1 MGNLEEKEPYF
12 QVPKSLFRSWREGKI
27 NSTAFSIYMLMLDRY
42 KVSKKNKWKDEEG
55 NFYIIYSYEEL
66 LENLCIKN
74 KNILADAL
82 KELEKLNL
90 LKKRK
95 RYRNSTIFYLKS
107 ESNQNV
113 TSTKNESNVNDTLTQ
128 SESNQNVTSTKNE
141 SNVNDTLTQSES
153 NQNVTTRSNQNV
165 TFILEKNSQKDIGN
179 KEEIESEN
187 TPSKN
192 KYNKNNINNS
202 KNNNVIGPALKN
214 EIHLLLRGRD
224 IKANQI
230 TKICIDIQRI
240 KEVIDYADSKG
251 LGNGFIIKALKEN
264 WKLGLDIQASSEKS
278 GLDIQA
284 DKNNSLGL
292 DIQAN
297 TKNSEIQ
304 REKDYSMSIDE
315 ALKRS
320 RNKK

>member
-1 MGNLEEKEPYF
+1 VGNLEEKEPYF

-128 SESNQNVTSTKNE
+128 SESNQNVT
-141 SNVNDTLTQSES
+141 
-153 NQNVTTRSNQNV
+153 TRSNQNV
-165 TFILEKNSQKDIGN
+165 TFILEKNTKKDIEN
-179 KEEIESEN
+179 KEENESKI
-187 TPSKN
+187 TPNKN
-192 KYNKNNINNS
+192 NYNKNNINNS
-202 KNNNVIGPALKN
+202 KNNNVIDPALKN

-240 KEVIDYADSKG
+240 KEVIEYADSKE

>member
-1 MGNLEEKEPYF
+1 VGNLEEKEPYF

-128 SESNQNVTSTKNE
+128 SESNQNVT
-141 SNVNDTLTQSES
+141 
-153 NQNVTTRSNQNV
+153 TRSNQNV
-165 TFILEKNSQKDIGN
+165 TFILEKNTQKDIGN

-240 KEVIDYADSKG
+240 KEVIEYADSKE

-264 WKLGLDIQASSEKS
+264 WRLGLDIQASSEKS

-284 DKNNSLGL
+284 DKNNLLGL

-297 TKNSEIQ
+297 TKSSEIQ

-320 RNKK
+320 RNKR

>member
-1 MGNLEEKEPYF
+1 MEEKEPYF
-12 QVPKSLFRSWREGKI
+12 QVPKSLFRLRRNGGISL
-27 NSTAFSIYMLMLDRY
+27 TAFDIYVLMLDRY
-42 KVSKKNKWKDEEG
+42 KLSKKNNWKDEEG
-55 NFYIIYSYEEL
+55 IYYIFYSYDEL
-66 LENLCIKN
+66 LENLYTKN
-74 KNILADAL
+74 KNRVAEAL
-82 KELEKLNL
+82 KELESLNF

-95 RYRNSTIFYLKS
+95 RYRNSTIFYLKN
-107 ESNQNV
+107 ESNQ
-113 TSTKNESNVNDTLTQ
+113 KDTLTQ
-128 SESNQNVTSTKNE
+128 NESNQK
-141 SNVNDTLTQSES
+141 D
-153 NQNVTTRSNQNV
+153 TTRSNQKD
-165 TFILEKNSQKDIGN
+165 TFILQKNTQKDIEN
-179 KEEIESEN
+179 KEEIKGEIAPN
-187 TPSKN
+187 KN

-202 KNNNVIGPALKN
+202 KNNNVIDPALKN
-214 EIHLLLRGRD
+214 EIHLLLRGRN

-264 WKLGLDIQASSEKS
+264 WKLGLDIQASSKKS

>member
-1 MGNLEEKEPYF
+1 MEEKEPYF
-12 QVPKSLFRSWREGKI
+12 QVPKSLFRLRRNGGISL
-27 NSTAFSIYMLMLDRY
+27 TAFDIYVLMLDRY
-42 KVSKKNKWKDEEG
+42 KLSKKNNWKDEEG
-55 NFYIIYSYEEL
+55 IYYIFYSYDEL
-66 LENLCIKN
+66 LENLYTKN
-74 KNILADAL
+74 KNRVAEAL
-82 KELEKLNL
+82 KELESLNF

-95 RYRNSTIFYLKS
+95 RYRNSTIFYLKN
-107 ESNQNV
+107 ESNQ
-113 TSTKNESNVNDTLTQ
+113 KDTLTQ
-128 SESNQNVTSTKNE
+128 NESNQK
-141 SNVNDTLTQSES
+141 D
-153 NQNVTTRSNQNV
+153 TTRSNQKD
-165 TFILEKNSQKDIGN
+165 TFILQKNTQKDIEN
-179 KEEIESEN
+179 KEEIKDEI
-187 TPSKN
+187 TPNKN
-192 KYNKNNINNS
+192 NYNKNNINNS
-202 KNNNVIGPALKN
+202 NNNNVIDPALKN
-214 EIHLLLRGRD
+214 EIHLLLRGRN

-264 WKLGLDIQASSEKS
+264 WKLGLDIQASLEKS

-284 DKNNSLGL
+284 DKNNLLGL

>member
-1 MGNLEEKEPYF
+1 VGNLEEKEPYF

-128 SESNQNVTSTKNE
+128 SESNQNVT
-141 SNVNDTLTQSES
+141 
-153 NQNVTTRSNQNV
+153 TRSNQNV
-165 TFILEKNSQKDIGN
+165 TFILEKNTKKDIEN
-179 KEEIESEN
+179 KEENESKI
-187 TPSKN
+187 TPNKN
-192 KYNKNNINNS
+192 NYNKNNINNS
-202 KNNNVIGPALKN
+202 KNNNVIDPALKN

-240 KEVIDYADSKG
+240 KEVIEYADSKE

-320 RNKK
+320 RNKKW

>member
-1 MGNLEEKEPYF
+1 M
-12 QVPKSLFRSWREGKI
+12 
-27 NSTAFSIYMLMLDRY
+27 
-42 KVSKKNKWKDEEG
+42 
-55 NFYIIYSYEEL
+55 
-66 LENLCIKN
+66 
-74 KNILADAL
+74 
-82 KELEKLNL
+82 
-90 LKKRK
+90 
-95 RYRNSTIFYLKS
+95 
-107 ESNQNV
+107 
-113 TSTKNESNVNDTLTQ
+113 
-128 SESNQNVTSTKNE
+128 
-141 SNVNDTLTQSES
+141 TQSES

-240 KEVIDYADSKG
+240 KEVIEYADSKE

-264 WKLGLDIQASSEKS
+264 WKLGLDIQA
-278 GLDIQA
+278 
-284 DKNNSLGL
+284 DKNNLLGL

-320 RNKK
+320 RNKR

>member
-1 MGNLEEKEPYF
+1 VGNLEEKEPYF
-12 QVPKSLFRSWREGKI
+12 QVPKSLFRLRRNGGISL
-27 NSTAFSIYMLMLDRY
+27 TAFDIYLLMLDRY
-42 KVSKKNKWKDEEG
+42 KLSKKNNWKDEEG
-55 NFYIIYSYEEL
+55 IYYIFYSYDEL
-66 LENLCIKN
+66 LENLYTKN
-74 KNILADAL
+74 KNRVAEAL
-82 KELEKLNL
+82 KELESLNF

-95 RYRNSTIFYLKS
+95 RYRNSTIFYLKN
-107 ESNQNV
+107 ESNQ
-113 TSTKNESNVNDTLTQ
+113 KDTLTQ
-128 SESNQNVTSTKNE
+128 NESNQK
-141 SNVNDTLTQSES
+141 DTLTQNES
-153 NQNVTTRSNQNV
+153 NQKDTTRSNQKD
-165 TFILEKNSQKDIGN
+165 TFILQKNTQKDIEN
-179 KEEIESEN
+179 KEENESEN
-187 TPSKN
+187 TPNKN
-192 KYNKNNINNS
+192 NNSKNNINNS

-240 KEVIDYADSKG
+240 KEVIEYADSKE

-264 WKLGLDIQASSEKS
+264 WRL

-297 TKNSEIQ
+297 TKSSEIQ

-320 RNKK
+320 RNKR

>member
-1 MGNLEEKEPYF
+1 MEEKEPYF

-90 LKKRK
+90 LKKRR

-113 TSTKNESNVNDTLTQ
+113 TSTKNESNVNDTLI
-128 SESNQNVTSTKNE
+128 
-141 SNVNDTLTQSES
+141 QSES

-165 TFILEKNSQKDIGN
+165 TFILEKNTQKDIGN

-202 KNNNVIGPALKN
+202 KNNNVIDPALKN

-240 KEVIDYADSKG
+240 KEVIEYADSKE

-264 WKLGLDIQASSEKS
+264 WRLGLDIQASSEKS

-297 TKNSEIQ
+297 TKSSEIQ
-304 REKDYSMSIDE
+304 REKDYSMSINE

-320 RNKK
+320 RNKR

>member
-128 SESNQNVTSTKNE
+128 SESNQNVT
-141 SNVNDTLTQSES
+141 
-153 NQNVTTRSNQNV
+153 TRSNQNV
-165 TFILEKNSQKDIGN
+165 TFILEKNTQKDIGN

-240 KEVIDYADSKG
+240 KEVIDYADSKE

-264 WKLGLDIQASSEKS
+264 WRLGHDIQASSEKS

-297 TKNSEIQ
+297 AKNPESQ
-304 REKDYSMSIDE
+304 GNKDYSMSIDE

>member
-128 SESNQNVTSTKNE
+128 SESNQNVT
-141 SNVNDTLTQSES
+141 
-153 NQNVTTRSNQNV
+153 TRSNQNV

-240 KEVIDYADSKG
+240 KEVIEYADSKG

-297 TKNSEIQ
+297 AKNPESQ
-304 REKDYSMSIDE
+304 GNKDYSMSIDE

>member
-42 KVSKKNKWKDEEG
+42 KVSKKNKWKDEER

-128 SESNQNVTSTKNE
+128 SESNQNVT
-141 SNVNDTLTQSES
+141 
-153 NQNVTTRSNQNV
+153 TRSNQNV
-165 TFILEKNSQKDIGN
+165 TFILEKNTQKDIGN
-179 KEEIESEN
+179 KEEIESEI
-187 TPSKN
+187 TPNKN
-192 KYNKNNINNS
+192 NYNKNNINNS
-202 KNNNVIGPALKN
+202 NNNNVIDPALKN
-214 EIHLLLRGRD
+214 EIHLLLRGRN

-240 KEVIDYADSKG
+240 KEVIEYADSKE

-264 WKLGLDIQASSEKS
+264 WRLGLDIQASSEKS

-320 RNKK
+320 RNKR

>member
-42 KVSKKNKWKDEEG
+42 KVSKKNKWKDKEG

-107 ESNQNV
+107 
-113 TSTKNESNVNDTLTQ
+113 K
-128 SESNQNVTSTKNE
+128 
-141 SNVNDTLTQSES
+141 S

-278 GLDIQA
+278 GLDIQD

>member
-128 SESNQNVTSTKNE
+128 SESNQNVT
-141 SNVNDTLTQSES
+141 
-153 NQNVTTRSNQNV
+153 TRSNQNV
-165 TFILEKNSQKDIGN
+165 TFILEKNTQKDIGN
-179 KEEIESEN
+179 KEEIESEI
-187 TPSKN
+187 TPNKN
-192 KYNKNNINNS
+192 NYNKNNINNS
-202 KNNNVIGPALKN
+202 NNNNVIDPALKN
-214 EIHLLLRGRD
+214 EIHLLLRGRN

-240 KEVIDYADSKG
+240 KEVIEYADSKE

-264 WKLGLDIQASSEKS
+264 WRLGLDIQASSEKS

-320 RNKK
+320 RNKR

>member
-128 SESNQNVTSTKNE
+128 SESNQNVT
-141 SNVNDTLTQSES
+141 
-153 NQNVTTRSNQNV
+153 TRSNQNV

-240 KEVIDYADSKG
+240 KEVIEYADSKG

-264 WKLGLDIQASSEKS
+264 WRLGLDIQASSEKS

>member
-1 MGNLEEKEPYF
+1 MGNLEKKEPYF

-128 SESNQNVTSTKNE
+128 SESNQNVT
-141 SNVNDTLTQSES
+141 
-153 NQNVTTRSNQNV
+153 TRSNQNV
-165 TFILEKNSQKDIGN
+165 TFILEKNTKKDIEN
-179 KEEIESEN
+179 KEENESKI
-187 TPSKN
+187 TPNKN
-192 KYNKNNINNS
+192 NYNKNNINNS
-202 KNNNVIGPALKN
+202 KNNNVIDPALKN

-240 KEVIDYADSKG
+240 KEVIEYADSKE

>member
-128 SESNQNVTSTKNE
+128 SESNQNVT
-141 SNVNDTLTQSES
+141 
-153 NQNVTTRSNQNV
+153 TRSNQNV
-165 TFILEKNSQKDIGN
+165 TFILEKNTQKDIGN

-240 KEVIDYADSKG
+240 KEVIEYADSKE

-264 WKLGLDIQASSEKS
+264 WRLGLDIQASSEKS

-284 DKNNSLGL
+284 DKNNLLGL

-297 TKNSEIQ
+297 TKSSEIQ

-320 RNKK
+320 RNKR

>member
-12 QVPKSLFRSWREGKI
+12 QVPKSLFRLRRNGGISL
-27 NSTAFSIYMLMLDRY
+27 TAFDIYVLMLDRY
-42 KVSKKNKWKDEEG
+42 KLSKKNNWKDEEG
-55 NFYIIYSYEEL
+55 IYYIFYSYDEL
-66 LENLCIKN
+66 LENLYTKN
-74 KNILADAL
+74 KNRVAEAL
-82 KELEKLNL
+82 KELESLNF

-95 RYRNSTIFYLKS
+95 RYRNSTIFYLKN
-107 ESNQNV
+107 ESNQ
-113 TSTKNESNVNDTLTQ
+113 KDTLTQ
-128 SESNQNVTSTKNE
+128 NESNQK
-141 SNVNDTLTQSES
+141 D
-153 NQNVTTRSNQNV
+153 TTRSNQKD
-165 TFILEKNSQKDIGN
+165 TFILQKNTQKNIEN
-179 KEEIESEN
+179 KEENESEN
-187 TPSKN
+187 TPNKN
-192 KYNKNNINNS
+192 NYNKNNINNS
-202 KNNNVIGPALKN
+202 KNNNVIDPALKN
-214 EIHLLLRGRD
+214 EIYLLLRGRN

-240 KEVIDYADSKG
+240 KEVIDYADSKE

-292 DIQAN
+292 NIQAN
-297 TKNSEIQ
+297 TKTSEIQ

>member
-128 SESNQNVTSTKNE
+128 SESNQNVT
-141 SNVNDTLTQSES
+141 
-153 NQNVTTRSNQNV
+153 TRSNQNV

-240 KEVIDYADSKG
+240 KEVIEYADSKE

-264 WKLGLDIQASSEKS
+264 WKLGLDIQASPEKS

-284 DKNNSLGL
+284 DKNNLLGL

-320 RNKK
+320 RNKR

>member
-1 MGNLEEKEPYF
+1 MEEKEPYF
-12 QVPKSLFRSWREGKI
+12 QVPKSLFRLRRNGGISL
-27 NSTAFSIYMLMLDRY
+27 TAFDIYILMLDRY
-42 KVSKKNKWKDEEG
+42 KLSKKNNWKDEEG
-55 NFYIIYSYEEL
+55 IYYIFYSYDEL
-66 LENLCIKN
+66 LENLYTKN
-74 KNILADAL
+74 KNRVAEAL
-82 KELEKLNL
+82 KELESLNF

-95 RYRNSTIFYLKS
+95 RYRNSTIFYLKN
-107 ESNQNV
+107 ESNQ
-113 TSTKNESNVNDTLTQ
+113 KDTLTQ
-128 SESNQNVTSTKNE
+128 NESNQK
-141 SNVNDTLTQSES
+141 D
-153 NQNVTTRSNQNV
+153 TTRSNQKD
-165 TFILEKNSQKDIGN
+165 TFILQKNTQKNIEN
-179 KEEIESEN
+179 KEENESEN
-187 TPSKN
+187 TPNKN
-192 KYNKNNINNS
+192 NYNKNNINNS
-202 KNNNVIGPALKN
+202 KNNNVIDPALKN
-214 EIHLLLRGRD
+214 EIYLLLRDRN

-264 WKLGLDIQASSEKS
+264 WKLGLDIQASLEKS

-320 RNKK
+320 RKKR

>member
-12 QVPKSLFRSWREGKI
+12 QVPKSLFRLRRNGGISL
-27 NSTAFSIYMLMLDRY
+27 TAFDIYVLMLDRY
-42 KVSKKNKWKDEEG
+42 KISKKHKWVDKEK
-55 NFYIIYSYEEL
+55 NVYIIYSYEDLMEDL
-66 LENLCIKN
+66 NVKSKN
-74 KNILADAL
+74 GISEAL
-82 KELEKLNL
+82 KELEELNFL
-90 LKKRK
+90 QRKK
-95 RYRNSTIFYLKS
+95 RYRNSTIFYLKNESTENHTFIKS
-107 ESNQNV
+107 ESIENR
-113 TSTKNESNVNDTLTQ
+113 TLTKNESTENH
-128 SESNQNVTSTKNE
+128 TSMSTENH
-141 SNVNDTLTQSES
+141 
-153 NQNVTTRSNQNV
+153 
-165 TFILEKNSQKDIGN
+165 TFIFEKNTQKDTEN
-179 KEEIESEN
+179 KEEIKGEI
-187 TPSKN
+187 TP
-192 KYNKNNINNS
+192 NKNNNS
-202 KNNNVIGPALKN
+202 KNNINKNKNNNVIDPALKN

-240 KEVIDYADSKG
+240 KEVIDYANKKE

-264 WKLGLDIQASSEKS
+264 WKLGLDIQASSKKS

-297 TKNSEIQ
+297 GKNSEIQ
-304 REKDYSMSIDE
+304 RKKDYSMSIDE

>member
-128 SESNQNVTSTKNE
+128 SESNQNVT
-141 SNVNDTLTQSES
+141 
-153 NQNVTTRSNQNV
+153 TRSNQNV

-240 KEVIDYADSKG
+240 KEVIEYADSKE

-264 WKLGLDIQASSEKS
+264 WKLGLDIQA
-278 GLDIQA
+278 
-284 DKNNSLGL
+284 DKNNLLGL

-320 RNKK
+320 RNKR

>member
-1 MGNLEEKEPYF
+1 MEEKEPYF
-12 QVPKSLFRSWREGKI
+12 QVPKSLFRLRRNGGISL
-27 NSTAFSIYMLMLDRY
+27 TAFDIYVLMLDRY
-42 KVSKKNKWKDEEG
+42 KLSKKNNWKDEEG
-55 NFYIIYSYEEL
+55 IYYIFYSYDEL
-66 LENLCIKN
+66 LENLYTKN
-74 KNILADAL
+74 KNRVAEAL
-82 KELEKLNL
+82 KELESLNF

-95 RYRNSTIFYLKS
+95 RYRNSTIFYLKN
-107 ESNQNV
+107 ESNQ
-113 TSTKNESNVNDTLTQ
+113 KDTLTQ
-128 SESNQNVTSTKNE
+128 NESNQK
-141 SNVNDTLTQSES
+141 D
-153 NQNVTTRSNQNV
+153 TTRSNQKD
-165 TFILEKNSQKDIGN
+165 TFILQKNTQKDIEN
-179 KEEIESEN
+179 KKENESEN
-187 TPSKN
+187 TPNKN
-192 KYNKNNINNS
+192 NYNKNNINNS
-202 KNNNVIGPALKN
+202 KNNNVIDPALKN
-214 EIHLLLRGRD
+214 EIHLLLRGRN

-264 WKLGLDIQASSEKS
+264 WKLGLDIQASLEKS
-278 GLDIQA
+278 GLDIQT

-320 RNKK
+320 RKKR

>member
-113 TSTKNESNVNDTLTQ
+113 TSTKNESNVNDTLTLSQ
-128 SESNQNVTSTKNE
+128 
-141 SNVNDTLTQSES
+141 S

-165 TFILEKNSQKDIGN
+165 TFILEKNTKKDIEN
-179 KEEIESEN
+179 KEENESKI
-187 TPSKN
+187 TPNKN
-192 KYNKNNINNS
+192 NYNKNNINNS

-240 KEVIDYADSKG
+240 KEVIEYADSKE

-284 DKNNSLGL
+284 DKNNLLGL

-320 RNKK
+320 RNKG